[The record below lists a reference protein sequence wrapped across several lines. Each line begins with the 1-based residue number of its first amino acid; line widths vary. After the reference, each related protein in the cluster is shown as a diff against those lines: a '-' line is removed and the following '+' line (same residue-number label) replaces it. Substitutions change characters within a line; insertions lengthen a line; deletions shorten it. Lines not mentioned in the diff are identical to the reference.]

1 MAEVNH
7 RLHPLLSRDHYIL
20 ARYKALQLVRQRYRS
35 AGIKLLSIPM
45 RQQLIDADQY
55 LNHPEV
61 VEWAQRACA
70 QIKTSARRSKR

>member
-35 AGIKLLSIPM
+35 AGIKPLSIM
-45 RQQLIDADQY
+45 MAQQLIDAEAY
-55 LNHPEV
+55 INHPEV
-61 VEWAQRACA
+61 VEWATQA
-70 QIKTSARRSKR
+70 QKTKR